1 MRTFLLADIGGT
13 NIRFA
18 WYQNA
23 TVSPIATYKCSSF
36 QNIFEAVDCYMKRTG
51 IQPTDIIL
59 GAAGNVQNR
68 AVQLTNRSWYISE
81 QILQKHYKLQT
92 CLIVNDFVLQGL
104 GVLQVKDSDKIQLG
118 GGRSQSKEPMVV
130 IGSGTGLGVCFL
142 TAQGNA
148 WRAHS
153 SEAGHITIPTSSKN
167 EQQIVSVLGEKFG
180 LISAERLLAGP
191 GLVNL
196 YMAVCQIEARQ
207 KLRNRIAM
215 EKRRKAQ
222 NWFNRAAQKW
232 ESFRRTVMRE
242 AAGTVQETL
251 PDETALAVKAWKS
264 ETTAAKEA
272 FSGVLK
278 LPVRSAAA
286 QQKELKPEDITALA
300 ERGDKNA
307 VLSFWY
313 FFKFLGLFAGDMALT
328 LKTTGGVYLVGG
340 LLNHPTIVKWLKNS
354 NFRRTFETKGR
365 FSAYLQEVPTF
376 LTTKTELPF
385 MGLVYLAQARLR
397 SDMLAAIKAAPKKEE
412 APLKKA
418 EPVVKK
424 EEPSPVKEEK
434 TETVKTQKTD
444 KPAKTA
450 KAKQSVEPETTATTE
465 ESFDDMVFTE
475 EPLKLVKKALEREMK
490 GMKKKTKSKKK

>member
-1 MRTFLLADIGGT
+1 MRTFLLVDIGGT

-18 WYQNA
+18 WYQNG
-23 TVSPIATYKCSSF
+23 TVSPIATYKCASF
-36 QNIFEAVDCYMKRTG
+36 QNIFEAIDCYMKRTG
-51 IQPTDIIL
+51 IQPTDVIV

-68 AVQLTNRSWYISE
+68 AVQLTNCSWYLSE
-81 QILQKHYKLQT
+81 QILQKHYKLQS

-104 GVLQVKDSDKIQLG
+104 GVLQVKENDKIQLG
-118 GGRSQSKEPMVV
+118 AGRAQSKEPMVV
-130 IGSGTGLGVCFL
+130 LGPGTGLGVCFL

-180 LISAERLLAGP
+180 LISAERLISGP

-196 YMAVCQIEARQ
+196 YLAVCQIEARQ
-207 KLRNRIAM
+207 KMRQRAAM
-215 EKRRKAQ
+215 EKRREAQ
-222 NWFNRAAQKW
+222 SWFNRMDQKW
-232 ESFRRTVMRE
+232 STFKRTVMKE
-242 AAGTVQETL
+242 AAGESTQVL

-286 QQKELKPEDITALA
+286 QQKDLKPEDITALA
-300 ERGDKNA
+300 EKGDKNA

-313 FFKFLGLFAGDMALT
+313 FFKFLGLFASDMALT

-365 FSAYLQEVPTF
+365 FSSYLQDIPTF
-376 LTTKTELPF
+376 LTTKAELPF

-397 SDMLAAIKAAPKKEE
+397 SDMLAAVKAAPKTVETQTVKEVKQDPQKIVKAAPKKTEAVSESEE
-412 APLKKA
+412 EMPI
-418 EPVVKK
+418 
-424 EEPSPVKEEK
+424 
-434 TETVKTQKTD
+434 
-444 KPAKTA
+444 
-450 KAKQSVEPETTATTE
+450 
-465 ESFDDMVFTE
+465 DDVTFTE

-490 GMKKKTKSKKK
+490 GIKKASKSKKK